1 MFPTEA
7 KHCCFSS
14 PPVNP
19 EFAVSPWLHFSLKP
33 PAYSQRIIPFLAE
46 VPKNFLTRGQKIF
59 GTKYWLIRSFHCY
72 VSICLQRPALNHKS
86 RVMCAV
92 THMRRD
98 VGFDLSQDV
107 LAVHKLD
114 SDGHQKRL

>member
-1 MFPTEA
+1 MFLTDA

-19 EFAVSPWLHFSLKP
+19 DFTVCQWLLIACY
-33 PAYSQRIIPFLAE
+33 AYSQRIIPFLAE
-46 VPKNFLTRGQKIF
+46 GSKEFFNKRTKIL
-59 GTKYWLIRSFHCY
+59 GPKYWLIRSLHCY

-86 RVMCAV
+86 WLMCAV

-114 SDGHQKRL
+114 SDGHQEWF